1 MDGSSTRALAHISDL
16 HVGRDARTD
25 AAAAQVC
32 QALLAA
38 DVGQVL
44 VTGDVTHRGLG
55 AELASFEQMFAPLR
69 DRMIVVPGNHDRMG
83 DDVARS
89 LQRAR
94 VEVERRPG
102 LFVIRL
108 DSTAPHNR
116 SPIDSHGELSDDDV
130 AAVDSAV
137 DLAPSGTL
145 VVLMLHHHLL
155 PLPPE
160 GLPERISKLLGWP
173 NAAELPR
180 GRELL
185 GRVQGRC
192 DVVVHGHRH
201 QAGEVRLVSRNG
213 RELRVM
219 NAGSTPQLGRAR
231 ILLHRDGQV
240 LAEYWCGC
248 APALAGVARG
258 RASRDEGSFPAAA

>member
-1 MDGSSTRALAHISDL
+1 MKAIAHISDL

-32 QALLAA
+32 EALRAA

-44 VTGDVTHRGLG
+44 VTGDVTHRGLRT
-55 AELASFEQMFAPLR
+55 ELAAFEGIFAPLR

-89 LQRAR
+89 LQRTR
-94 VEVERRPG
+94 VELAQRPG
-102 LFVIRL
+102 LFVVRL

-160 GLPERISKLLGWP
+160 GLPERISNLLGWP

-180 GRELL
+180 GRELI
-185 GRVQGRC
+185 GRIQGRC
-192 DVVVHGHRH
+192 DLVVHGHRH
-201 QAGEVRLVSRNG
+201 VPGEVRVVSRVG

-219 NAGSTPQLGRAR
+219 NAGSTPQLGRVR

-240 LAEYWCGC
+240 LAEYWFACG
-248 APALAGVARG
+248 PAGDRAGERRG
-258 RASRDEGSFPAAA
+258 FLPAAA

>member
-1 MDGSSTRALAHISDL
+1 VTRTLAHISDL
-16 HVGRDARTD
+16 HIGRDARTD
-25 AAAAQVC
+25 AAAAEVC
-32 QALLAA
+32 EALHAA
-38 DVGQVL
+38 DVDDVL
-44 VTGDVTHRGLG
+44 LTGDLTHRGLD
-55 AELASFEQMFAPLR
+55 AEMVAFERIFAPLR
-69 DRMIVVPGNHDRMG
+69 DRLLAVPGNHDRMG
-83 DDVARS
+83 DDAGRS
-89 LQRAR
+89 VQRSR

-102 LFVIRL
+102 LFVVRL

-155 PLPPE
+155 PLPPD
-160 GLPERISKLLGWP
+160 GLPERISNLLGWP

-180 GRELL
+180 GRQLL
-185 GRVQGRC
+185 GRIQGRC
-192 DVVVHGHRH
+192 DLVVHGHRH
-201 QAGEVRLVSRNG
+201 AAGEVRLVDRGG

-231 ILLHRDGQV
+231 ILLHGGGRI
-240 LAEYWCGC
+240 LAEHWYGC
-248 APALAGVARG
+248 AAGTAG
-258 RASRDEGSFPAAA
+258 RIGPRAGSVGAFTAAA